1 MAGVLRGTR
10 PPLRAA
16 ETGLSE
22 RWLQAFGPKAVHI
35 MPPLMKLIRQL
46 GFLRLGPAADKR
58 DSEEDRLML
67 LFRNRAEL
75 KKAYSGVQD
84 ELQRL
89 RDRIKQQEGA
99 TARVQ
104 EMLQGLEARLSAPE
118 TAYPALVFYQLREL
132 WALGRTLLTQF
143 VSELAQQ
150 QEERERRAFLAD
162 YNRRQFDRR
171 QAIDAN
177 LRQAEG
183 SAADAREVVTGI
195 EQQLQ
200 SMRAFWHY
208 FRRRAL
214 RQKQQAANL
223 HALMC
228 VQELEGARSARAA
241 LDAEVAP
248 EFAGLSLDARR
259 AINLA
264 AVAYGQILCDRLG
277 PTHLLEPARVAAGR
291 REPPRDDY
299 GDRARCEATMTEIQR
314 ARGLLQQRLNL
325 SQEIKQRSDRLQELA
340 KFRSDE
346 DTVPVAESLT
356 VSIDGGS
363 RVLSD
368 DLWEIYRALLR

>member
-1 MAGVLRGTR
+1 
-10 PPLRAA
+10 
-16 ETGLSE
+16 
-22 RWLQAFGPKAVHI
+22 

-46 GFLRLGPAADKR
+46 GFLRLGWTADKR
-58 DSEEDRLML
+58 ESEDDRLL
-67 LFRNRAEL
+67 QLFRNRAEL
-75 KKAYSGVQD
+75 KKAYSGAQD
-84 ELQRL
+84 DLQRL
-89 RDRIKQQEGA
+89 KDRIKQQEGA

-104 EMLQGLEARLSAPE
+104 EMLQGLEARLSTPE
-118 TAYPALVFYQLREL
+118 TGYPTLVFYQLREL

-143 VSELAQQ
+143 VAELAQQ

-177 LRQAEG
+177 LRQAESG
-183 SAADAREVVTGI
+183 AVDARAAVAGI

-200 SMRAFWHY
+200 GLRAFWHY
-208 FRRRAL
+208 FRRRGL
-214 RQKQQAANL
+214 RQKLQAANL
-223 HALMC
+223 KALMG
-228 VQELEGARSARAA
+228 VQELEAARAARAA

-248 EFAGLSLDARR
+248 EFAGLSLEARR

-264 AVAYGQILCDRLG
+264 AVGYGQILCDRLA
-277 PTHLLEPARVAAGR
+277 PTRLLEPARVAAGR

-299 GDRARCEATMTEIQR
+299 GDRARCEAMMAEIQR
-314 ARGLLQQRLNL
+314 ARGLLQQRGNL

-340 KFRSDE
+340 RYRNDA

-356 VSIDGGS
+356 ASIEGGS
-363 RVLSD
+363 SVLSD

>member
-84 ELQRL
+84 EAQRL
-89 RDRIKQQEGA
+89 KDRIKQQEGA

-118 TAYPALVFYQLREL
+118 TAYPTLVFYQLREL
-132 WALGRTLLTQF
+132 WTLGRTVLSQF
-143 VSELAQQ
+143 VAELAEQ

-171 QAIDAN
+171 QGIDAN
-177 LRQAEG
+177 LRLAEARAAEARTAVGELEQRLQAL
-183 SAADAREVVTGI
+183 R
-195 EQQLQ
+195 Q
-200 SMRAFWHY
+200 FWHY
-208 FRRRAL
+208 FKRRAL
-214 RQKQQAANL
+214 RQQLQQANL
-223 HALMC
+223 HSLMC
-228 VQELEGARSARAA
+228 VQDLDGARTARAQ
-241 LDAEVAP
+241 LDAEAAP
-248 EFAGLSLDARR
+248 EFSGLSMEARR
-259 AINLA
+259 AI
-264 AVAYGQILCDRLG
+264 
-277 PTHLLEPARVAAGR
+277 
-291 REPPRDDY
+291 
-299 GDRARCEATMTEIQR
+299 
-314 ARGLLQQRLNL
+314 
-325 SQEIKQRSDRLQELA
+325 
-340 KFRSDE
+340 
-346 DTVPVAESLT
+346 
-356 VSIDGGS
+356 
-363 RVLSD
+363 
-368 DLWEIYRALLR
+368 